1 MSDYDLQK
9 PLKTFPSMLNN
20 IVTKPVCKNLSR
32 QRRNGHTSALPLQ
45 NIAEVL
51 EVRVAS
57 ADNAMVELEGGDIGS
72 AHDLVVGVH
81 VAAHAMCAWVLDL
94 RWGFSRC

>member
-9 PLKTFPSMLNN
+9 PLKTLSPMLNN
-20 IVTKPVCKNLSR
+20 IITKAIRKNLSR
-32 QRRNGHTSALPLQ
+32 QRWNGHTSALSLQ

-57 ADNAMVELEGGDIGS
+57 ADNAMVQLEGRDVGS
-72 AHDLVVGVH
+72 THDLVVGVH
-81 VAAHAMCAWVLDL
+81 VAAHAMRAWVLDL
-94 RWGFSRC
+94 RWGVSRC